1 MTIRFTNGT
10 ASSDVDL
17 ATETDL
23 EWLRKS
29 DGDHVL
35 RIGRL
40 TWVVDSVAIES
51 DVIRFRMNGS
61 SVVLGYQD
69 EQSMLLDKLGF
80 RNVSETAAATTLK
93 APMPGRIVA
102 MHVSVGEP
110 VVSGQRV
117 AVLEAMKMENELR
130 APVDGT
136 VAAIPVQPGQSVEKN
151 TVIIEITPLG

>member
-61 SVVLGYQD
+61 PVVLGYQD

-80 RNVSETAAATTLK
+80 RNVSATAAATTLK